1 MARLL
6 MIYKN
11 HIKKVRLSN
20 QISQIRLAAETG
32 VYFST
37 LSRLEHGWL
46 KPTDTQKKKLARA
59 LKVSI
64 EELFPIV
71 PKSQEAQNSN
81 EKRKIE
87 SRQ

>member
-1 MARLL
+1 MVYRN
-6 MIYKN
+6 K
-11 HIKKVRLSN
+11 IKRTRLSKGML
-20 QISQIRLAAETG
+20 QIQLAAKTG
-32 VYFST
+32 IYFST
-37 LSRLEHGWL
+37 LNRLERGWL
-46 KPTDTQKKKLARA
+46 KPTEAQKKKLARA

-81 EKRKIE
+81 EKRKLE